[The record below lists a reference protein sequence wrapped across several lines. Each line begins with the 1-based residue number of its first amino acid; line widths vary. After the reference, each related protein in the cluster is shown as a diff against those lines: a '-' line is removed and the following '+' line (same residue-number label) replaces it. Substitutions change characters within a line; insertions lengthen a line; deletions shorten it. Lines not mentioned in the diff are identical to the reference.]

1 MAHKELNL
9 RERRVI
15 EDMLN
20 AKIPIREIAAQIGRH
35 VSTIY
40 RDIKRNRYADND
52 LPELNGYYGLVAQ
65 RAAVQRRA
73 RRRKL
78 VRLVGLQKAVIKQL
92 KEGWSPEQI
101 AGRLL
106 FEGRRV
112 RVSHET
118 IYAYVY
124 SPDGQ
129 SKELARYLPNRRK
142 KRRPHHS
149 RRPRGLVFP
158 PDRSI
163 HERPDY
169 VDTRETFGEWEGDL
183 MIFERAQGKRNVAS
197 LIERKTRF
205 AVLFRNNDRSTTHLM
220 DKLMTVMEPLPQ
232 TARKSIT
239 FDRGIEFRN
248 WRKLKPGI
256 GTEAWFCDP
265 QAPWQ
270 KGSVEN
276 LNKRARR
283 YLPRDAPVAA
293 LSTRDMKSDLPPA
306 GPSLMTRVCGF
317 ALCYRK
323 CPRLGLDFPPF
334 YYTDGLDAS
343 GNFMSAAGTLFPIAL
358 CGLSSL

>member
-1 MAHKELNL
+1 MAHTELDL
-9 RERRVI
+9 RERRTI
-15 EDMLN
+15 EGMLN
-20 AKIPIREIAAQIGRH
+20 AKMPVSKIATELGRH
-35 VSTIY
+35 RATVY
-40 RDIKRNRYADND
+40 RDIQRNGFVDEE
-52 LPELNGYYGLVAQ
+52 LPQLTGYYGVTAQ
-65 RAAVQRRA
+65 NLALRRRA

-78 VRLVGLQKAVIKQL
+78 VRLEGLRTSVIAQL

-101 AGRLL
+101 AGRLQ
-106 FEGRRV
+106 FEGQSV

-129 SKELARYLPNRRK
+129 SDELARHLPHRRK
-142 KRRPHHS
+142 KRQP
-149 RRPRGLVFP
+149 RRRRTPRGLVFP

-169 VDTRETFGEWEGDL
+169 VKTRETFGEWEGDL
-183 MIFERAQGKRNVAS
+183 MIFERAQGKMNVAS
-197 LIERKTRF
+197 LVERKTRF

-220 DKLMTVMEPLPQ
+220 NRLMDVMEPLPQ
-232 TARKSIT
+232 PARKSIT

-265 QAPWQ
+265 QSPWQ

-293 LSTRDMKSDLPPA
+293 LSNRDMKSICDRLNATP
-306 GPSLMTRVCGF
+306 
-317 ALCYRK
+317 RK
-323 CPRLGLDFPPF
+323 CLGWRTPTEAFRDEIMKLR
-334 YYTDGLDAS
+334 
-343 GNFMSAAGTLFPIAL
+343 
-358 CGLSSL
+358 